1 MMDQQHKYS
10 PKGLSTEYVGE
21 TQTDYA
27 ARERI
32 LNGDVQLVFITPECI
47 ITNKTFRNMLLSV
60 PYQEKLVALV
70 VDEAHCIKTWGDEFR
85 QTFSEIGNLRSV
97 IPTTVN
103 VLALT
108 ATATTETFYVV
119 TKRLSMDNPRLVALP
134 PYRDNISY
142 TVHSK
147 TDVDQLTDW
156 IVKELKDKRKI
167 FPKTVIYVR
176 SYTDCSSIYVLLKQ
190 KLGPTFTEHPGCPNV
205 TGYRIIDM
213 FTRVLT
219 EQKKDEVLQ
228 SFSVIDGVLRLVIAT
243 TAFGMGIDCPDI
255 RRIVHWGI
263 PSTMEEY
270 VQETGRC
277 GRDGNPSTAILYEGK
292 GGKHADK
299 KMKNYTTNTT
309 LCRRRLLF
317 QEFLLYR
324 EEGIQVCGSDCCDV
338 CGKPAASDS

>member
-1 MMDQQHKYS
+1 MPYLNTTPTLKVHSTLIKEQQNK
-10 PKGLSTEYVGE
+10 
-21 TQTDYA
+21 QA
-27 ARERI
+27 
-32 LNGDVQLVFITPECI
+32 VFITPECI

-70 VDEAHCIKTWGDEFR
+70 IDEAHCIKTWGDEFR
-85 QTFSEIGNLRSV
+85 QTFSEIGNLCSV

-103 VLALT
+103 VLVLT
-108 ATATTETFYVV
+108 AIATTETFYVV
-119 TKRLSMDNPRLVALP
+119 RKGLSMDNPRLVALP
-134 PYRDNISY
+134 PCRDNISY

-147 TDVDQLTDW
+147 TDVDKLTDW
-156 IVKELKDKRKI
+156 IIIELNDKRKT
-167 FPKTVIYVR
+167 FPIYVR
-176 SYTDCSSIYVLLKQ
+176 SSTDCSSIYVLLKR
-190 KLGPTFTEHPGCPNV
+190 KLGPTFTKPPGCPNV

-213 FTRVLT
+213 LT

-228 SFSVIDGVLRLVIAT
+228 SFSAIDGVLRLVIAT

-270 VQETGRC
+270 VQEAGRC

-299 KMKNYTTNTT
+299 K
-309 LCRRRLLF
+309 
-317 QEFLLYR
+317 
-324 EEGIQVCGSDCCDV
+324 
-338 CGKPAASDS
+338 